1 MSNSAAMLANELLR
15 SVERAAPAN
24 VALMHLLLRASH
36 SWDAGEAI
44 DLALQSA
51 AQGGRLTIER
61 LQEVAKL
68 WSQNPQAWETVR
80 AIGTWHGSQ
89 HRSAGHA
96 LDYWSAAYDKAAGTS
111 PEASVALYSLGNP
124 ELLNAA
130 TFEVVSY
137 LERLGVLGPQR
148 KLLELGCGIG
158 RLIEALVPLV
168 GSAVGID
175 ISHAMVQ
182 HAERRCRRFA
192 HVKIAKGPAHDLT
205 AFADE
210 SFDIVLAADVFPYIW
225 EAGPEM
231 VNMTLSE
238 TARVLT
244 PGGAVVMLNFSYR
257 SEPEADRAEL
267 LRLAEA
273 NGLNV
278 VQYGDRPFK
287 LWDGMAFVLE
297 KIAGAT

>member
-1 MSNSAAMLANELLR
+1 MSNSAAVLANELLR

-36 SWDAGEAI
+36 SRDAGQAI
-44 DLALQSA
+44 DLALRSA
-51 AQGGRLTIER
+51 AQGGRPAIER

-68 WSQNPQAWETVR
+68 WLQNPQAWETVR
-80 AIGTWHGSQ
+80 AIGTWHGSR
-89 HRSAGHA
+89 HHSAGHA
-96 LDYWSAAYDKAAGTS
+96 LDYWSAAYDEAARTS

-130 TFEVVSY
+130 TYEVVSY

-158 RLIEALVPLV
+158 RLIEALAPLV

-182 HAERRCRRFA
+182 HAEQRCRRFG
-192 HVKIAKGPAHDLT
+192 HVEIAKGPAHDLT

-225 EAGPEM
+225 EAGPEI
-231 VNMTLSE
+231 VNMTLTE
-238 TARVLT
+238 TARVLA
-244 PGGAVVMLNFSYR
+244 PGGAVVVLNFSYG
-257 SEPEADRAEL
+257 SEPDADRAGL
-267 LRLAEA
+267 IRLAEA

-297 KIAGAT
+297 KIANAT